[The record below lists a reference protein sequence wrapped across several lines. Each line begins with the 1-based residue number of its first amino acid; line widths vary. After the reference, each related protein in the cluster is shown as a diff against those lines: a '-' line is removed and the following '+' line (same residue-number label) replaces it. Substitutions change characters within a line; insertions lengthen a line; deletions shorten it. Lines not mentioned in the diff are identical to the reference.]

1 MAAYSSKGIGENIK
15 RYRKAKHMKQQD
27 LADKIN
33 KSVSSVKKY
42 EIGLVQIPN
51 NVLEEIATALD
62 VSFIDL
68 LADTPGREFIVN
80 KLRGMGLTEAQIAN
94 KLGLPV
100 PENTSLNTS
109 PEIAFRI
116 QSALDHLNDEGQER
130 VADYAEDL
138 LLIPKYQ
145 K

>member
-1 MAAYSSKGIGENIK
+1 MNTGEKIVEARKKKGLSQ
-15 RYRKAKHMKQQD
+15 KA
-27 LADKIN
+27 LAEKLGISAPALLQWEKGLRTPTVKTLKKI
-33 KSVSSVKKY
+33 
-42 EIGLVQIPN
+42 
-51 NVLEEIATALD
+51 ADALD
-62 VSFIDL
+62 VSYIDL
-68 LADTPGREFIVN
+68 LANTPGREAVVIH
-80 KLRGMGLTEAQIAN
+80 LHDMGLTEAQIAN

-100 PENTSLNTS
+100 PENSVLNAS

-116 QSALDHLNDEGQER
+116 RSALDHLNDEGQER